1 MEHARRP
8 EALLRL
14 CGPRL
19 LGPCFFTLEAGGLA
33 GKGVRLC
40 PEWGSL
46 RPPPS
51 PVSRLSWRG
60 DRRRPGGLLETATLL
75 LEKEPRIGPGASAAL
90 QLPRKPGG
98 ESPLCS
104 SPPGTAR
111 TWQRPGL
118 GRTPSCRECVSE
130 FPPQGLRA
138 RPGCLSGVC
147 WALDGRRGSPGQL
160 AAPATVL
167 RRHHPRIFPSW
178 SLVNASLSQVKC
190 YHKRYRLA
198 TRDVVF
204 HLQFHTGTIQGYG
217 LVFGKEDLDNACK
230 GPAPGIAR
238 HVPQASRP
246 QGHAGEPPGLLWVSC
261 GGPGTESPRAAL
273 GGRRPFGAWCPE
285 PPVGRTDPAVAGEL
299 SCHRLPAWA
308 AWSGPA
314 AGTRGQGSVPSV
326 SAQRPSAVAPPR
338 PEARWQPCH
347 RLLAAIPVRV

>member
-1 MEHARRP
+1 MKGAWPRRP
-8 EALLRL
+8 LQ
-14 CGPRL
+14 GPRVRL
-19 LGPCFFTLEAGGLA
+19 PSAPPEETQPHAENLPRAGLFQGW
-33 GKGVRLC
+33 GVR
-40 PEWGSL
+40 
-46 RPPPS
+46 
-51 PVSRLSWRG
+51 
-60 DRRRPGGLLETATLL
+60 RRRKGR
-75 LEKEPRIGPGASAAL
+75 EPLS
-90 QLPRKPGG
+90 
-98 ESPLCS
+98 
-104 SPPGTAR
+104 
-111 TWQRPGL
+111 
-118 GRTPSCRECVSE
+118 TPSVS
-130 FPPQGLRA
+130 
-138 RPGCLSGVC
+138 
-147 WALDGRRGSPGQL
+147 L
-160 AAPATVL
+160 AACKYACHRTCEAKVVSPHCAQAHL
-167 RRHHPRIFPSW
+167 E
-178 SLVNASLSQVKC
+178 QVKC